1 MSMMKLV
8 RTCLLAVS
16 ILPGSALFADG
27 PSGTRLTG
35 KIETLPAG
43 GAGFGNWI
51 VAGRTLQ
58 VTAQTKIEY
67 DNGPAIVGACV
78 DVKGN
83 AVNATTI
90 AATSIVT
97 RPPSKCT
104 EGAPSNMVEIFGAV
118 EQLPASGV
126 VGDWRVAGTIVR
138 VTAQT
143 KIEQDGGP
151 VAIGAC
157 AEVKGTRSADNS
169 LAASK
174 IEVSSGIGGCRPD
187 SSDNEK
193 ELLEFRGSVQS
204 APLSGSQ
211 IWTISGRKVLVNS
224 ATTMSPMGRML
235 TVGNCVEIKGRFEN
249 DNTITASRA
258 QILGSG
264 VCTNGLDRQS
274 EVYFFGPIM
283 VLPSGGLVGN
293 WTVGAI
299 VVSVTPETRF
309 ESEGRIPAVGVCVEV
324 KGSFAGTTVAAS
336 RISTKPASFCQQSTG
351 VYRFEGSVEA
361 FPAGTAAGAWRIGG
375 RNVITDSSTVLDVS
389 RGAVALGACA
399 AVSGALQP
407 DSSVRATRI
416 EVLSTSGSCI
426 FSGGIVS
433 AGNLSGTAVS
443 VGGIISIFGN
453 HIGPATSLPLT
464 IANGQVS
471 SRLANTRVLFDG
483 TPATLLF
490 VSQGQINAI
499 VPCNVAGKTSVRVQV
514 ESNGAWTNTVTLPVQ
529 ESTPSIFTLASSG
542 AGPGAILN
550 TNYTL
555 NNAANATARGGTAIL
570 FGTGEGQT
578 NLACSDG
585 AITSLVGPFPVPLG
599 TVSVEVGGRP
609 ATVLYAGG
617 APGLVRGVVQ
627 VNFTLAADTPV
638 GPAVPVVMKIGTRT
652 SQSGVTMAVR

>member
-1 MSMMKLV
+1 MSMMKLL
-8 RTCLLAVS
+8 RTCLFAAS
-16 ILPGSALFADG
+16 ILPGSALLADG

-35 KIETLPAG
+35 KIETLPAS

-67 DNGPAIVGACV
+67 DNGPAVAGACV
-78 DVKGN
+78 EVKGN

-118 EQLPASGV
+118 ERLPANGV
-126 VGDWRVAGTIVR
+126 VGDWLVAGTIVR

-193 ELLEFRGSVQS
+193 ELLEFRGSIQS
-204 APLSGSQ
+204 APLLGSQ
-211 IWTISGRKVLVNS
+211 IWTISGRRVLVNS
-224 ATTMSPMGRML
+224 ATTMSPMGRTL
-235 TVGNCVEIKGRFEN
+235 AVGNCVEIKGRLEN
-249 DNTITASRA
+249 DNSVTASRV

-264 VCTNGLDRQS
+264 VCTNGSDSQS
-274 EVYFFGPIM
+274 EVNFFGPIM
-283 VLPSGGLVGN
+283 VLPSGGLVGD
-293 WTVGAI
+293 WTVGAMI
-299 VVSVTPETRF
+299 VSVTPGTRF

-336 RISTKPASFCQQSTG
+336 RISIKPGTSCPQSTG

-361 FPAGTAAGAWRIGG
+361 FPAGGTAGAWRIGG
-375 RNVITDSSTVLDVS
+375 RNVITDSSTVFDVS
-389 RGAVALGACA
+389 SGAVALGACA

-443 VGGIISIFGN
+443 AGGIISIFGN

-464 IANGQVS
+464 ISNGQVS

-514 ESNGAWTNTVTLPVQ
+514 ESNGAWTNIVTLPVQ

-550 TNYTL
+550 TNYSL
-555 NNAANATARGGTAIL
+555 NSAANATARGDTAIL

-578 NLACSDG
+578 NAACSDG
-585 AITSLVGPFPVPLG
+585 AITSLVGPFPFPLG